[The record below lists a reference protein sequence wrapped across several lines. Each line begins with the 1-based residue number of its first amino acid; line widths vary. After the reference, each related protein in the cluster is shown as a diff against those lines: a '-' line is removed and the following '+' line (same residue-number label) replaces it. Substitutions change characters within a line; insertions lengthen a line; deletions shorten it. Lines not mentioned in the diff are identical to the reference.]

1 MKRRPVRPT
10 TGEDQFSALRAYTPD
25 AHSSLVVCAVV
36 EDSKRKDQAMKSQ
49 KTLMEPKS
57 GCVVQY
63 ARRGVL
69 STLSKFMLAGAMLT
83 ALLAFSLSAVSS
95 APRQDEGQQDDSESR
110 VQQGLA
116 IAPVPLDLHGKNRA
130 LVGLGSYLVNA
141 QGDCAACHT
150 NVVPPFLPGG
160 NPFLGEPEQIDPAR
174 YLIGGRQFG
183 APGVGPRSRNLTPDP
198 VTGLPAGYTFEEF
211 LHVMRTGE
219 DLKHL
224 PPFAPSAQ
232 FDLLQAPMPW
242 PGFAKFTD
250 RDMRAIYE
258 YLRAIPSRAPGTGFP
273 Q

>member
-1 MKRRPVRPT
+1 M
-10 TGEDQFSALRAYTPD
+10 DSA
-25 AHSSLVVCAVV
+25 
-36 EDSKRKDQAMKSQ
+36 
-49 KTLMEPKS
+49 KTLKEPGS
-57 GCVVQY
+57 GHLGRR
-63 ARRGVL
+63 AR
-69 STLSKFMLAGAMLT
+69 
-83 ALLAFSLSAVSS
+83 SAVSLFAGTFTVGATLAGLLVFTLS
-95 APRQDEGQQDDSESR
+95 PVRGAPARDQDPQDESDSR

-116 IAPVPLDLHGKNRA
+116 ISPVPLDLQGKNRA

-150 NVVPPFLPGG
+150 DVAPAFVPGG
-160 NPFLGEPEQIDPAR
+160 NPYLGQPEQIDPAR

-183 APGVGPRSRNLTPDP
+183 APGVGPRSRDLTPDP
-198 VTGLPAGYTFEEF
+198 VTGLPARYTFEEF

-224 PPFAPSAQ
+224 PPFAPSAEL
-232 FDLLQAPMPW
+232 DLLQNPMPW

-250 RDMRAIYE
+250 RDIRAIYE

>member
-1 MKRRPVRPT
+1 MDSAKTLKEPGSGHVGRRAPRAVPWFAGTLTVGATLAGLLVFTLSPVRGAPAR
-10 TGEDQFSALRAYTPD
+10 DQDP
-25 AHSSLVVCAVV
+25 
-36 EDSKRKDQAMKSQ
+36 
-49 KTLMEPKS
+49 
-57 GCVVQY
+57 
-63 ARRGVL
+63 
-69 STLSKFMLAGAMLT
+69 
-83 ALLAFSLSAVSS
+83 
-95 APRQDEGQQDDSESR
+95 QDESDSR

-116 IAPVPLDLHGKNRA
+116 ISPVPLDLQGKNRA

-150 NVVPPFLPGG
+150 DVAPAFVPGG
-160 NPFLGEPEQIDPAR
+160 NPYLGQPEQIDPAR
-174 YLIGGRQFG
+174 YLIGGRLFG
-183 APGVGPRSRNLTPDP
+183 PAAVGLRSRNLTPDP

-224 PPFAPSAQ
+224 PPFAPSAE
-232 FDLLQAPMPW
+232 FDLLQNPMPW

-250 RDMRAIYE
+250 RDIRAIYE